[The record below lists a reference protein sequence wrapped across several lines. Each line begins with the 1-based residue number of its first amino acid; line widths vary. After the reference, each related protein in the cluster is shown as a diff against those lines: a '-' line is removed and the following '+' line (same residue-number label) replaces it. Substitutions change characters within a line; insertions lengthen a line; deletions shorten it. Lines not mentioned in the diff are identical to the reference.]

1 MIRRPPRS
9 TRTDTL
15 FPYTTLFRSRR
26 YARARAKAGIGEA
39 LILQFLKRRIVD
51 GQPLGL
57 ENGVAVPSQ
66 TQPAQIFQNG
76 RDILGPAAFAIYVFY
91 AKTELPAC
99 PDSQYV
105 RLTRWPTLP
114 HIQPPRQ
121 ARCKSR
127 HHPTRSGPPPP
138 QKH

>member
-26 YARARAKAGIGEA
+26 YARARAKAGIGQA

-57 ENGVAVPSQ
+57 ENDVSVPSQ
-66 TQPAQIFQNG
+66 AQPAQIFQNG
-76 RDILGPAAFAIYVFY
+76 RDIFGPAACAIYVFY
-91 AKTELPAC
+91 AKAALPAC
-99 PDSQYV
+99 PARQILRSEERRV
-105 RLTRWPTLP
+105 GKECVSTCRSRWSP
-114 HIQPPRQ
+114 
-121 ARCKSR
+121 
-127 HHPTRSGPPPP
+127 
-138 QKH
+138 

>member
-76 RDILGPAAFAIYVFY
+76 RDIFGPAACAIYVFY
-91 AKTELPAC
+91 AKTELPAG
-99 PDSQYV
+99 PARQIV
-105 RLTRWPTLP
+105 RLKDRKSTRLNSS
-114 HIQPPRQ
+114 H
-121 ARCKSR
+121 
-127 HHPTRSGPPPP
+127 
-138 QKH
+138 

>member
-57 ENGVAVPSQ
+57 EHGVAVPSQ
-66 TQPAQIFQNG
+66 TQPAQIFKNG
-76 RDILGPAAFAIYVFY
+76 SDTFGPAACATYVFY
-91 AKTELPAC
+91 AKTGLPAI
-99 PDSQYV
+99 PAPQIV
-105 RLTRWPTLP
+105 AQKRGANMPTM
-114 HIQPPRQ
+114 QPPRR
-121 ARCKSR
+121 AGGKAGDSR
-127 HHPTRSGPPPP
+127 RDA
-138 QKH
+138 

>member
-1 MIRRPPRS
+1 MRIS
-9 TRTDTL
+9 DWSSDVCSSDL
-15 FPYTTLFRSRR
+15 
-26 YARARAKAGIGEA
+26 

-76 RDILGPAAFAIYVFY
+76 RDIFGPAACAIYVFY

-99 PDSQYV
+99 PARQLV
-105 RLTRWPTLP
+105 RLKRCPSMP
-114 HIQPPRQ
+114 PMQPPRRAGCK
-121 ARCKSR
+121 ARPHLSS
-127 HHPTRSGPPPP
+127 SGPPRHTAP
-138 QKH
+138 